1 MKKLSNILS
10 VSIGVLFII
19 SCSEEL
25 KPTPYT
31 YTKIFTGENNKTWK
45 IKLFEET
52 LNGEV
57 LDKFLP
63 SCVSDDEFTFY
74 ANTEH
79 LFEAVSS
86 SRKCFEEEPDVT
98 TNTWSFSNATA
109 TLTMVLPIFSDN
121 GLPYIVR
128 EADEDDMEV
137 EIFFDET
144 NTGSYRIH
152 FEAIDE
158 E

>member
-1 MKKLSNILS
+1 MRPSLKLFIASIS
-10 VSIGVLFII
+10 VSIIL

-31 YTKIFTGENNKTWK
+31 YSKIFTGENNKTWR

-52 LNGEV
+52 LDNNV
-57 LDKFLP
+57 IDKFFPDCL
-63 SCVSDDEFTFY
+63 SDDKYIFY
-74 ANTEH
+74 ANSEH
-79 LFEAVSS
+79 LYEAISGS
-86 SRKCFEEEPDVT
+86 KKCIEDEPAVT
-98 TNTWSFSNATA
+98 TDYWSYNGAKA
-109 TLTMVLPIFSDN
+109 TLTMVLPIFSDSS
-121 GLPYIVR
+121 LPFFVR
-128 EADEDDMEV
+128 EADDDDMEV

>member
-1 MKKLSNILS
+1 MKKLSNLFI
-10 VSIGVLFII
+10 VSISVLTVI

-57 LDKFLP
+57 IDKFLP
-63 SCVSDDEFTFY
+63 SCASDDKFKFY

-79 LFEAVSS
+79 LFEAVSG
-86 SRKCFEEEPDVT
+86 SRKCAEDEPDVT
-98 TNTWSFSNATA
+98 SDSWSFSNANA
-109 TLTMVLPIFSDN
+109 TLTMVLPIFADN
-121 GLPYIVR
+121 SLPFFVR
-128 EADEDDMEV
+128 EADEDDMKV
-137 EIFFDET
+137 EIFLDET
-144 NTGSYRIH
+144 NTASYRIH
-152 FEAIDE
+152 FEKVDE